1 MRIWSRLRRLLHRDG
16 RQGQELLDD
25 IVEFVGCGVLVLI
38 GFRRE
43 LLLGTL
49 AFILEGDVCS
59 F

>member
-1 MRIWSRLRRLLHRDG
+1 MRTRSRLGRLLHRDG

-25 IVEFVGCGVLVLI
+25 IVELVGCGALVLI

-43 LLLGTL
+43 LLPGTL
-49 AFILEGDVCS
+49 AFILERDIGS